1 MATGAKF
8 QYNAF
13 AIKPQQPGPP
23 DFPREMAATSR
34 DADRVA
40 TPRGVADSLL
50 CGIADDVPP
59 STASKRSMALNR
71 E

>member
-1 MATGAKF
+1 MLGACGTAC
-8 QYNAF
+8 AF

-23 DFPREMAATSR
+23 DFSQGNGSDIARRGP
-34 DADRVA
+34 VA
-40 TPRGVADSLL
+40 TPRGVADSLF

-59 STASKRSMALNR
+59 STAAKRSMALNP